1 MKYFHSYV
9 NYISHGYFRKQK
21 EHPVHL
27 KLYRMFSLALL
38 FFISYCRVILPLCL
52 PCWLLLQSLFPVHR
66 QVPARNGQMYKRN
79 HRLHLSW
86 NEVWLHIRKS
96 PVPEHLLLR
105 WYIPVYPVH
114 TKHTATSFV
123 QITHNITGKFIRYTD
138 LHIYDRL

>member
-1 MKYFHSYV
+1 
-9 NYISHGYFRKQK
+9 
-21 EHPVHL
+21 
-27 KLYRMFSLALL
+27 MFSLALL

-105 WYIPVYPVH
+105 WYTPVYPFIPS
-114 TKHTATSFV
+114 TRPRRLFRSPITSPVNLSGTRICIFTIGSNRTGEAARKPSLNAIFV
-123 QITHNITGKFIRYTD
+123 AVLNAISEESTG
-138 LHIYDRL
+138 